1 VSIINT
7 YYPYSDDPKCSNCDR
22 KPYPPYLYWHGT
34 NFCLCGDCCVKI
46 DKGLTADLIQLTAT
60 VRLRKLYPDLTLDR
74 VSLQELERRE
84 SRPEIEGRKILATI
98 HNKKA

>member
-1 VSIINT
+1 MWGLLRQN
-7 YYPYSDDPKCSNCDR
+7 R
-22 KPYPPYLYWHGT
+22 KRAHG
-34 NFCLCGDCCVKI
+34 
-46 DKGLTADLIQLTAT
+46 DLIQLTAT